1 MIGLRG
7 WSCGFDADSK
17 DQTGRSADGSSRLDH
32 WAQGTWEGLWRAS
45 RRPFTKWSVSRTVVM
60 SDDHENNTMCCCNNC
75 VLSYMLNVVCY
86 MVSILDIT
94 LLYIYIYYYHMICL
108 YTSFYIEDCIMIY
121 DVYRMIYIY
130 ICTWY
135 DIWYIVYNI

>member
-94 LLYIYIYYYHMICL
+94 LLYIYIITIWYV
-108 YTSFYIEDCIMIY
+108 YTHLFILKIALWYMMYIEWYIYMYLIWYMIY
-121 DVYRMIYIY
+121 SV
-130 ICTWY
+130 
-135 DIWYIVYNI
+135 